1 MRHVCLYE
9 QEVQE
14 TLILC
19 IGLGVGCAALFGT
32 LRFVRGWSLKPL
44 IIGSL
49 IPCIL
54 CSCYMVW
61 GDPRLKPI
69 LGLAWD
75 CGAVTT
81 GKSNF
86 PEPMCAQDP
95 GGLTLVCLVF
105 VHHD

>member
-1 MRHVCLYE
+1 MGGGRVCE

-14 TLILC
+14 VLILC

-49 IPCIL
+49 LPCIL

-86 PEPMCAQDP
+86 
-95 GGLTLVCLVF
+95 LKVHTLQYPRSVLPWSE
-105 VHHD
+105 